1 MLQPKKKI
9 SKREIK
15 QDKLVTRAMQ
25 AEAWALENKKTLTY
39 GGMALIAIVVVLFVW
54 NDRRSAAEVESSTR
68 LARILPVYDQ
78 GNYQQAID
86 GVASEGT
93 FGLKSI
99 VDEYGGTNAGQLAHL
114 YFANALAA
122 LGKYAEA
129 SDIYEDISVDDRLV
143 MASAAAGQ
151 ARCYE
156 GLERYK
162 EAGGAY
168 ERAAST
174 DPKNPLAPDRLF
186 SAAVNFKHAGMK
198 EEAREALATM
208 RKLYPTS
215 SYARD
220 MARYEA
226 EFAS

>member
-25 AEAWALENKKTLTY
+25 VEAWALQNKQTLTY
-39 GGMALIAIVVVLFVW
+39 AGLALVAIVVALIVW
-54 NDRRSAAEVESSTR
+54 NDRRSAAEIESSTR

-78 GNYQQAID
+78 GDFQQAID
-86 GVASEGT
+86 GVPSEGT
-93 FGLKSI
+93 FGLRSI
-99 VDEYGGTNAGQLAHL
+99 VEEYAGTNAGTLAHL
-114 YFANALAA
+114 YYGNSLVEI
-122 LGKYAEA
+122 GKYAEA
-129 SDIYEDISVDDRLV
+129 LEVYEDISVNDRLV

-156 GLERYK
+156 GLERHK

-168 ERAAST
+168 ERAASA

-186 SAAVNFKHAGMK
+186 AAAVNYKRAGMK
-198 EEAREALATM
+198 EEAGEALATL

-220 MARYEA
+220 IARYEA